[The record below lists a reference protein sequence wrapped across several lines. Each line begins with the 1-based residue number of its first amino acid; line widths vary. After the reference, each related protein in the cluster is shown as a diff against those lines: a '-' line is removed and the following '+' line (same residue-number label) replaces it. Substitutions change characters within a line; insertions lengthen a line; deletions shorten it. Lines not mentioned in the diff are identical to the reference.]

1 MHQILWS
8 LLGMGPS
15 AATSH
20 GPPMTDAES
29 TGEALVVNLYPDHAK
44 DPSAW
49 RSEDLGSPSVLF
61 RRSGHG
67 WTAHLERQA
76 VLSAATPEALAA
88 DVYGEYGLLAVLH
101 SEPHETPA

>member
-1 MHQILWS
+1 
-8 LLGMGPS
+8 
-15 AATSH
+15 
-20 GPPMTDAES
+20 MTDTDT
-29 TGEALVVNLYPDHAK
+29 TGHALVVNLYPDSPTS
-44 DPSAW
+44 PSSW

-88 DVYGEYGLLAVLH
+88 GVYGEYGVLAVLH
-101 SEPHETPA
+101 SEPHAEVAGA